1 MLNTLDITKYI
12 AACAKKAGMAVVWE
26 EEGCPRTDGRTM
38 WLPCVDA
45 YADESEMVQLRQF
58 VKHETSHVLY
68 SDFDL
73 LQKNSPQGLLAFVN
87 NLLEDHRIDYL
98 NDKEYSGDK
107 TNTEAYWPIY
117 EKEMVKSKTSEDAAA
132 LMFPLF
138 AWDFTVRSDLWYT
151 ASCPFTKRISA
162 AGKSVLDKL
171 LAGDYADVLRNIR
184 NIKDKTAGGEAV
196 FELAKR
202 IVREVFDA
210 DPDKMQAPQKSAGKE
225 GGKGKRGEGDEGE
238 GSKEKADG
246 KGSDD
251 KAEDGNPTRTEKL
264 RTIDCDGAMMQP
276 YSKHDSRSEGVNAT
290 NYTCGEDK
298 TYTPTPADDII
309 VHNFVT
315 GETINTREKLYP
327 KERYSDDI
335 ARAAAKGTSL
345 AHQVRTQLQII
356 CRDRYEYGKKRGKL
370 HNGALYRV
378 GMKDA
383 KGLNER
389 LFKQKIENQS
399 LDVAVQVVCDASGS
413 MSGEKFTNAAAAAVI
428 LNDVIS
434 NALHIPLE
442 ILAFTEW
449 GDKHT
454 MFIAKEFSRKETGKA
469 IADSFSAMS
478 EWLLDNVD
486 GESLVYSFNRLR
498 QRKEKRKLMIVL
510 SDGCPCGGHEKGN
523 IDQYTRGVIRDIERS
538 PVEIVG
544 VGIKYDG
551 VRNYYKRWSV
561 IEHASR
567 IEESLLSL
575 ISQHIIRSV

>member
-1 MLNTLDITKYI
+1 MLNTLDVTKYI
-12 AACAKKAGMAVVWE
+12 AACAKRAGVAVVWE
-26 EEGCPRTDGRTM
+26 REGCPRTDGRTM
-38 WLPCVDA
+38 WLPLVDA
-45 YADESEMVQLRQF
+45 YDDESTVVQLRQF

-73 LQKNSPQGLLAFVN
+73 LQKNGPQGLLAFVN
-87 NLLEDHRIDYL
+87 NLLEDHRIDFL
-98 NDKEYSGDK
+98 NDSEYAGDK
-107 TNTEAYWPIY
+107 SNTEAYWPVY
-117 EKEMVKSKTSEDAAA
+117 EKEMGKKPVAEEAAA
-132 LMFPLF
+132 VMLPLF
-138 AWDFTVRSDLWYT
+138 AWDFTVRSDLWSAT
-151 ASCPFTKRISA
+151 CPFTKRINA
-162 AGKSVLDKL
+162 AGKTILDKL

-184 NIKDKTAGGEAV
+184 NIKDKTEGGERV

-210 DPDKMQAPQKSAGKE
+210 DPDKMQSPES
-225 GGKGKRGEGDEGE
+225 GKGKAGGKKKGDESSDADG
-238 GSKEKADG
+238 GKEKADG

-251 KAEDGNPTRTEKL
+251 KADDGDPTVTEKL
-264 RTIDCDGAMMQP
+264 RTIDCNGAMMQP
-276 YSKHDSRSEGVNAT
+276 YSKHDARSEGVNAT
-290 NYTCGEDK
+290 NYTCGVDK
-298 TYTPTPADDII
+298 EYTPTPENEII

-327 KERYSDDI
+327 KERYADEILRSTT
-335 ARAAAKGTSL
+335 KSVSM
-345 AHQVRTQLQII
+345 AHQVRTQLQIV
-356 CRDRYEYGKKRGKL
+356 CRDRYEYGKKKGKL

-378 GMKDA
+378 GMRDA

-454 MFIAKEFSRKETGKA
+454 MFIAKEFGRKETSQSVSR
-469 IADSFSAMS
+469 SFSAMS

-486 GESLVYSFNRLR
+486 GESLVYSFNRIR

-510 SDGCPCGGHEKGN
+510 SDGSPCGGHGKGM
-523 IDQYTRGVIRDIERS
+523 IDRYTKDVIKGIERS

-551 VRNYYKRWSV
+551 VNKYYKRWSV
-561 IEHASR
+561 IERASS